1 MIEINLLPGAG
12 KKARGAGAGAAV
24 GASFASAASKIKNPF
39 TLVAAASVILSA
51 ATIGILT
58 WQQQAKADSLAA
70 GEQKQVQDSTRYAAV
85 LREKKKAETQ
95 RDSVMRQLNIIK
107 TIDNNRFVWP
117 HIMDEVSRALPQYT
131 WLVSIK
137 ETTPP
142 PAAPAPASADA
153 KDKDKK
159 KPDLEDVPQAM
170 KFQIIG
176 NTVDIQALT
185 RFMKLLEASPFIQ
198 NVQLN
203 NSALVQTE
211 GKDVTEFT
219 LDAEYQ
225 RPDSTAIRTVPLT
238 LQVR

>member
-39 TLVAAASVILSA
+39 TLIAAASVIVSA

-142 PAAPAPASADA
+142 PAAPAPADA

-159 KPDLEDVPQAM
+159 KPDLDDAPQAM

>member
-39 TLVAAASVILSA
+39 TLIAAASVIVAA
-51 ATIGILT
+51 ATIGVLT

-142 PAAPAPASADA
+142 PAAPAPASADP

-159 KPDLEDVPQAM
+159 KPDLDEAPQAM

-203 NSALVQTE
+203 NSALVQSE

>member
-39 TLVAAASVILSA
+39 TLIAAASVIVSA

-142 PAAPAPASADA
+142 PAAAAPASADA

-159 KPDLEDVPQAM
+159 KPDLEEVPQAM

>member
-12 KKARGAGAGAAV
+12 KKARGAGAGATV
-24 GASFASAASKIKNPF
+24 GASFASAATKIKDPF
-39 TLVAAASVILSA
+39 MLLAAASVIA
-51 ATIGILT
+51 AAAAIGLLT
-58 WQQQAKADSLAA
+58 VQQASQTDDLATR
-70 GEQKQVQDSTRYAAV
+70 EQKQVQDSTRYAAV

-107 TIDNNRFVWP
+107 TIDNDRFVWP
-117 HIMDEVSRALPQYT
+117 HVMDEVSRALPQYT

-137 ETTPP
+137 QTAQP
-142 PAAPAPASADA
+142 PAPVTDPSKDA
-153 KDKDKK
+153 KDKKK
-159 KPDLEDVPQAM
+159 KEEQDEAPQPM
-170 KFQIIG
+170 KFQIVG

-198 NVQLN
+198 NVQLQ
-203 NSALVQTE
+203 NSALVQAD

-219 LDAEYQ
+219 LEAEYQ
-225 RPDSTAIRTVPLT
+225 QPDSTAIRSVPLT

>member
-39 TLVAAASVILSA
+39 TLIAAASVIVSA

-142 PAAPAPASADA
+142 PATPAPADA

-159 KPDLEDVPQAM
+159 KADLDDAPQAM

>member
-12 KKARGAGAGAAV
+12 KKARGAGAGATV
-24 GASFASAASKIKNPF
+24 GASFASAATKIKNPF

-51 ATIGILT
+51 ATIGVLT
-58 WQQQAKADSLAA
+58 WQQQAKTDALAA

-142 PAAPAPASADA
+142 PAPPAPADA
-153 KDKDKK
+153 KDKDKPK
-159 KPDLEDVPQAM
+159 KPDLDEAPLAM
-170 KFQIIG
+170 KFEIVG

-185 RFMKLLEASPFIQ
+185 RFMKLLEASPFLQ

-203 NSALVQTE
+203 NSALVQSD

>member
-39 TLVAAASVILSA
+39 TLIAAASVIVSA

-58 WQQQAKADSLAA
+58 WQQQARADALAV

-142 PAAPAPASADA
+142 PAPPAPADAA

-159 KPDLEDVPQAM
+159 KPDLDDAPQAM